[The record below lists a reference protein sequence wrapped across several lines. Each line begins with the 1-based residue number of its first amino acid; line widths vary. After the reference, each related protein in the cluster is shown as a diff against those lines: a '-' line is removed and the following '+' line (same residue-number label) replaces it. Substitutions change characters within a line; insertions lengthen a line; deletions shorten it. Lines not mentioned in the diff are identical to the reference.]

1 MNIFTE
7 SAERDGIRIRSMAS
21 FAMTDNPDED
31 LSAQMQTLKRSKTNI
46 FALIV
51 GNTESA
57 FAALQAADEAGLA
70 GPPYVWM
77 GVDGWFSREL
87 TTLANPAVKAAS
99 NGALGLVPFVSRS
112 GPGWDKFLRE
122 WQSTPP
128 LPQSAVGPRSPVDVA
143 EACTPACLETP
154 PWVSTLSYAPPVT
167 SNFPGRDWR
176 AYPTLPNFFGAFS
189 RCSARPSP
197 PT

>member
-112 GPGWDKFLRE
+112 GPGWDKFLRQ
-122 WQSTPP
+122 WRTTPP
-128 LPQSAVGPRSPVDVA
+128 PELDPGAAISADAACPAQCRA
-143 EACTPACLETP
+143 EP
-154 PWVSTLSYAPPVT
+154 PWGAAYAYDATLLVAAAWAQV
-167 SNFPGRDWR
+167 
-176 AYPTLPNFFGAFS
+176 
-189 RCSARPSP
+189 RPYIIP
-197 PT
+197 ILLLLLWTMD